1 MALPDYVSFRG
12 HGEVSIAA
20 PGVFNDSYSTL
31 FFVRADPAR
40 TQALVDKI
48 LNAASGGAVRYDVLG
63 PFAAANFLSV
73 GRCISTTE
81 QFGWIP
87 YKEAS
92 LWLPVIERRRGHLPR
107 LLVWMPYMFPDA
119 MIPIACGRE
128 SWGFAKSWG
137 RVTAPT
143 ACSGHTAFQAE
154 TMLFRQLSSDC
165 EGVLAPLLTVE
176 SGAAGQGGLWKTL
189 KDLVDDAGDVLKG
202 LMEPGGLVDG
212 VVALADAAAM
222 LLTGTVPVINLKQFR
237 DVADSGKACYQALV
251 TCPMHINDFRGAW
264 PLLGDW
270 TLKVADGYA
279 SHQVVED
286 FGFPTDGTTADVHV
300 DLAVTVHMDF
310 QANPGKVVWQAG

>member
-20 PGVFNDSYSTL
+20 PGVFTDSTSTL

-48 LNAASGGAVRYDVLG
+48 LNAASDGAVRYEVLG

-73 GRCISTTE
+73 GRCTSPTE
-81 QFGWIP
+81 EFGWIP

-92 LWLPVIERRRGHLPR
+92 LWLPVIEHRRGRLPR

-128 SWGFAKSWG
+128 SWGFAKSMG
-137 RVTAPT
+137 RITVPAG
-143 ACSGHTAFQAE
+143 CSGPTTFQAE
-154 TMLFRQLSSDC
+154 TMLFHRLSSDC
-165 EGVLAPLLTVE
+165 QGEVAPLLTAQ
-176 SGAAGQGGLWKTL
+176 SAQASLGGLWKTL
-189 KDLVDDAGDVLKG
+189 ADLVADAGDVLKT
-202 LMEPGGLVDG
+202 LVEPGGLAESM
-212 VVALADAAAM
+212 VVVADAAAM
-222 LLTGTVPVINLKQFR
+222 LLTGTVPVVNLKQFR
-237 DVADSGKACYQALV
+237 DAADSGKACYQALV
-251 TCPMHINDFRGAW
+251 NCPMHINDFRGAW

-279 SHQVVED
+279 SHRVVED
-286 FGFPTDGTTADVHV
+286 FGFQTDGTSANVHV

-310 QANPGKVVWQAG
+310 QANPGKTVWQAG